1 MSLARLGGIDA
12 GLLHL
17 EFGQQSMNVCVLI
30 ELDTTTMPDGYD
42 FHTLQAY
49 LLRQLDALPEF
60 RVKLADARLN
70 LDNPVWLDDNNF
82 DLSAHVHRI
91 GLPHPGGR
99 QEITSL
105 AAQFMAAPLDRDRP
119 LWQLWVIEDHSR
131 TDGRLHLLLKQHH
144 AMMDGK
150 TESGLMARMCTTGID
165 SPVPE
170 FIQGPGDASQCTIAI
185 DGAARFAARPWHV
198 IRTVIPTL
206 ARALVNSVRHSLSG
220 QAAPGPFRVPRT
232 PFNGKAT
239 ARRTIA
245 HVQLDLADVKKVK
258 NHFGVKVNDVVM
270 ALLSGALRDYLID
283 LDELPDASLIA
294 LVPMAIDDRGQD
306 FGGNQL
312 AAAFCSLES
321 QVADPVERLNAIAQA
336 SSMAK
341 NRAVEL
347 GPTLI
352 RDTLQYVSPRLMGW
366 AMRLYLKSGLTERR
380 PIHNISVTN
389 VPGGVQIPV

>member
-1 MSLARLGGIDA
+1 
-12 GLLHL
+12 
-17 EFGQQSMNVCVLI
+17 
-30 ELDTTTMPDGYD
+30 
-42 FHTLQAY
+42 
-49 LLRQLDALPEF
+49 
-60 RVKLADARLN
+60 
-70 LDNPVWLDDNNF
+70 
-82 DLSAHVHRI
+82 
-91 GLPHPGGR
+91 
-99 QEITSL
+99 
-105 AAQFMAAPLDRDRP
+105 
-119 LWQLWVIEDHSR
+119 
-131 TDGRLHLLLKQHH
+131 
-144 AMMDGK
+144 MMDGK

-389 VPGGVQIPV
+389 VPAAPEQWYLAGARVTAMYGLPPVMYGGGLHAGISSLNGKLEIGLVSCPELVPRLWDIADRIPVGLKELVAAAE